1 MSYLRTIRTIGHTSA
16 FARHPHRTVV
26 ARSTITPGHFQVVS
40 QRHFSYEATVAGFWQ
55 TLSQSAPVAY
65 VQQGMI
71 NLHDLTG
78 LPWWATVILT
88 TVGLRTLVTLPLAV
102 YQNKILARLEQ
113 ISLEMPELI
122 KELKA
127 ETAYA
132 MKKFNWTE
140 KEARIMYNHSLK
152 KQWNNLI
159 VRENC
164 HPAKTMVLL
173 WGQIPLWIVQS
184 VAIRNLVSMLPDPTA
199 IEAQIAYTE
208 LTLGGFGWIPNLTE
222 LDHSLI
228 FPVALGVINLSIIEI
243 QAASRTKLPSKLQ
256 TIFTNLFRGLSIL
269 MVPIAA
275 SVPSCLCLYWVTSSA
290 YGLGQ
295 NVLLLS
301 PRVRRAV
308 GIPAVPSELTHPYQ
322 HIRSMFAAKLGALS
336 GRLGPNNQHPPPSTK
351 A

>member
-140 KEARIMYNHSLK
+140 KEARIMYNHS
-152 KQWNNLI
+152 
-159 VRENC
+159 
-164 HPAKTMVLL
+164 
-173 WGQIPLWIVQS
+173 
-184 VAIRNLVSMLPDPTA
+184 
-199 IEAQIAYTE
+199 
-208 LTLGGFGWIPNLTE
+208 
-222 LDHSLI
+222 
-228 FPVALGVINLSIIEI
+228 
-243 QAASRTKLPSKLQ
+243 
-256 TIFTNLFRGLSIL
+256 
-269 MVPIAA
+269 
-275 SVPSCLCLYWVTSSA
+275 
-290 YGLGQ
+290 
-295 NVLLLS
+295 
-301 PRVRRAV
+301 VRRVHFGGHSDAFANFELILSAKEAVEQSNSEGKLSSCQNDGAAV
-308 GIPAVPSELTHPYQ
+308 GSDSAVDCAVGRDTQSRLDAA
-322 HIRSMFAAKLGALS
+322 RSDRHRGTDRVHRAYA
-336 GRLGPNNQHPPPSTK
+336 GRLWLDTEPYRAGPFADFPRCAGRHQFEHY
-351 A
+351 